1 MLSFLFFILVL
12 IRKYFIMKII
22 LAAEPNT
29 VDKIE
34 KKIIDQE
41 IENDLNEPVEKEST
55 VNDLKNFFNT
65 VENKLKA
72 IRLNTK
78 LLDCYQFSLRDREY
92 FPDGNLVLKKL
103 CYQFPIFYYD
113 MLFLFKQ
120 DRKSVV

>member
-72 IRLNTK
+72 IRLLSVFTK
-78 LLDCYQFSLRDREY
+78 RSRVFSRRQS
-92 FPDGNLVLKKL
+92 
-103 CYQFPIFYYD
+103 CA
-113 MLFLFKQ
+113 
-120 DRKSVV
+120 